1 MKRQRVDRGDAE
13 LPIYATK
20 FDEADI
26 KAEERRPKKKVAVM
40 IGYSGTG
47 YRGMQLAHDQK
58 TIEGDLFQAF
68 VAAGAISKANADDP
82 KKSSFVRCARTDKGV
97 HAAGNVISLKLIVED
112 GDIVQK
118 INDKLS
124 TQIRVWGY
132 ERTNNSFS
140 SYQLCDS
147 RIYEYL
153 IPTSSFLPPHP
164 SSYLGRKVEQIAG
177 EKGDV
182 EGLAERQREVK
193 DFWEKVEDEQI
204 KPLLDEYDEKTRAI
218 LEKALYL
225 RAENVDPDHDA
236 EKQPTKDKIEDAVSQ
251 GMNGNVEEP
260 TISVDPAAINEVEDV
275 EPVAR
280 KGRSAD
286 DDGQGS
292 DFKRTAADEM
302 AAEEMKKDPVEDTK
316 LNPITEATKRLRDAY
331 VSAKR
336 AYRISPE
343 RLRRIK
349 KALALYEG
357 TCNYHNY
364 TVHKTFSEASS
375 KRVIKSFR
383 VNPEPILINGTEW
396 LSMKVHGQSFMMHQ
410 IRKMVGMV
418 ALVVRCGCDPKRI
431 VESYGPDN
439 ISIPKA
445 PSLGLLLERPIFE
458 SYNKR
463 ARGDFGKETIDFDKY
478 KKEMDEFKQREIYER
493 MYRDEEERNVFGG
506 FFNQIDNFPDETF
519 LFVTSGGI
527 AATKPAI
534 TKSVTQQRQTEK
546 AAMAAL
552 NESDSEDE
560 RVPRQVEDGDEG

>member
-1 MKRQRVDRGDAE
+1 
-13 LPIYATK
+13 
-20 FDEADI
+20 
-26 KAEERRPKKKVAVM
+26 M

-112 GDIVQK
+112 EDILQK
-118 INDKLS
+118 INEKLS
-124 TQIRVWGY
+124 PQIRVWGY

-153 IPTSSFLPPHP
+153 IPTYSFLPPHP
-164 SSYLGRKVEQIAG
+164 TSNMGKKVEQIAK

-182 EGLAERQREVK
+182 EGLLERQREVK
-193 DFWEKVEDEQI
+193 DFWQKVENEQI

-225 RAENVDPDHDA
+225 KAESVDSDHGA
-236 EKQPTKDKIEDAVSQ
+236 EKESARETIEDSFPQDV
-251 GMNGNVEEP
+251 NGIVEEP
-260 TISVDPAAINEVEDV
+260 TNGNDPVTTDGVDNV
-275 EPVAR
+275 EPLAR
-280 KGRSAD
+280 KGTAPRSVV
-286 DDGQGS
+286 DGGDQDS
-292 DFKRTAADEM
+292 DPIMPEAEKM
-302 AAEEMKKDPVEDTK
+302 AAEEVEKDSAEDKK
-316 LNPITEATKRLRDAY
+316 LNSITEAVKRLRDAY
-331 VSAKR
+331 VSAR
-336 AYRISPE
+336 RTYRISPE
-343 RLRRIK
+343 RLRRVE
-349 KALALYEG
+349 KALALYDG

-364 TVHKTFSEASS
+364 TVQKTFSDPSA

-431 VESYGPDN
+431 VESYGPEN

-463 ARGDFGKETIDFDKY
+463 AKGDFGKETIDFDKY

-493 MYRDEEERNVFGG
+493 IYRNEEKDNIFGG
-506 FFNQIDNFPDETF
+506 FFNQIDNFPEETF

-527 AATKPAI
+527 AATKQA
-534 TKSVTQQRQTEK
+534 KSVTQQRKAEK
-546 AAMAAL
+546 EAMAVLDA
-552 NESDSEDE
+552 SDSEDE
-560 RVPRQVEDGDEG
+560 RVLRRVEDGDEG